1 VDCGPREAIMAP
13 GGARRGG
20 KLLVLLSLDVG
31 NQKTVRSKK
40 HCRHMFL
47 LKKEGI
53 GCGEMMMFYNILC

>member
-1 VDCGPREAIMAP
+1 MAP

-53 GCGEMMMFYNILC
+53 GYGEMMMFYNILC